1 MVVSY
6 SQSLQYPSVP
16 RSSIYYYDWLTFTR
30 IKYFPQELNCAW
42 NPKVLETL
50 IKYFFEPYPKVVAA
64 VFVIAYFVRL
74 AVKLIPKLAETDTA
88 WLGQKLFGSIT
99 AFTVFGAIAFLA
111 LMSLTSYLVSEDIMY
126 KLLKALF
133 VLSGF

>member
-1 MVVSY
+1 
-6 SQSLQYPSVP
+6 
-16 RSSIYYYDWLTFTR
+16 
-30 IKYFPQELNCAW
+30 
-42 NPKVLETL
+42 
-50 IKYFFEPYPKVVAA
+50 VAA